1 MIQGNQYD
9 QSMNEQF
16 KIFNLNNENEDKYNP
31 ERIISKKSDII
42 NEKISQKIIKIIETC
57 LSESTSKVV
66 KKWLGDTNISLEEIL
81 YSIILVDKSII
92 TINEKLY
99 LLFSIAQMK
108 DKLLLN
114 IDNISVDKV
123 KEMIYSLYKRFR
135 IFYTKSDIE
144 RMVDYLLK
152 DETLFN
158 IKYAFVHKKEDFEK
172 INEIIYDKDYYEPK
186 IDGSKKDFEIIFD
199 DITKELN
206 IFLNHLNN
214 HYNLTTFSPQII
226 TYIFTSILN
235 NKTIT
240 KYTSN
245 NLNAIT
251 LVIEK
256 DNIIYKRNY
265 YIEYSPLKITEYE
278 ISSIYLRP
286 KNENDSSNCGLC
298 NEVTNIDI
306 KNSYSEKKYITFD
319 KFKEVFFKLPYLS
332 DLIRFSLSYLNGNN
346 SPSTKQ

>member
-1 MIQGNQYD
+1 
-9 QSMNEQF
+9 
-16 KIFNLNNENEDKYNP
+16 
-31 ERIISKKSDII
+31 
-42 NEKISQKIIKIIETC
+42 
-57 LSESTSKVV
+57 
-66 KKWLGDTNISLEEIL
+66 
-81 YSIILVDKSII
+81 
-92 TINEKLY
+92 
-99 LLFSIAQMK
+99 MK

-235 NKTIT
+235 NKKIT

-245 NLNAIT
+245 KLNAIT
-251 LVIEK
+251 LVI
-256 DNIIYKRNY
+256 
-265 YIEYSPLKITEYE
+265 
-278 ISSIYLRP
+278 
-286 KNENDSSNCGLC
+286 
-298 NEVTNIDI
+298 
-306 KNSYSEKKYITFD
+306 
-319 KFKEVFFKLPYLS
+319 
-332 DLIRFSLSYLNGNN
+332 
-346 SPSTKQ
+346 

>member
-31 ERIISKKSDII
+31 ERIISKKSDIF

-199 DITKELN
+199 DITNEINADVFQSYQSK
-206 IFLNHLNN
+206 
-214 HYNLTTFSPQII
+214 QINPDH
-226 TYIFTSILN
+226 S
-235 NKTIT
+235 
-240 KYTSN
+240 
-245 NLNAIT
+245 
-251 LVIEK
+251 
-256 DNIIYKRNY
+256 
-265 YIEYSPLKITEYE
+265 
-278 ISSIYLRP
+278 
-286 KNENDSSNCGLC
+286 
-298 NEVTNIDI
+298 
-306 KNSYSEKKYITFD
+306 
-319 KFKEVFFKLPYLS
+319 
-332 DLIRFSLSYLNGNN
+332 
-346 SPSTKQ
+346 